1 MNRFFKGFL
10 LLALFACAS
19 AFTSTTQ
26 VNATT
31 TYEAKKPTVAN
42 LQLNQI
48 GPGTVLATWT
58 GNAPFRVTVFN
69 LDTGLREQTFPTINQ
84 FSFIPNLTANTNYR
98 ITVGDVNMVFA
109 DIFVI

>member
-1 MNRFFKGFL
+1 MNRFIKGFL
-10 LLALFACAS
+10 LLALFAGAS

-26 VNATT
+26 VNATN
-31 TYEAKKPTVAN
+31 TYESKKPTVAN

-58 GNAPFRVTVFN
+58 GTAPFRVTVFN
-69 LDTGLREQTFPTINQ
+69 LDTGLREQNFPTNNQ

-98 ITVGDVNMVFA
+98 IIVGDVNLVFA